1 MHTGGDSSKKTTQNE
16 PTQNEATI
24 RHAKHSDDQRR
35 SLTRR
40 ASILCTS
47 ELCGSARLPC
57 VQIRNTARTKRQ
69 AGLHR
74 LRRHSWI
81 HRQKNKMNQ
90 RLTYEEKRI
99 LRDLS
104 AGQSTVDAIALRFGQ
119 TASTIQ
125 KIMDRLEKHRMVGS
139 KTINNGKYTVY
150 ELR

>member
-1 MHTGGDSSKKTTQNE
+1 
-16 PTQNEATI
+16 
-24 RHAKHSDDQRR
+24 
-35 SLTRR
+35 
-40 ASILCTS
+40 
-47 ELCGSARLPC
+47 
-57 VQIRNTARTKRQ
+57 
-69 AGLHR
+69 
-74 LRRHSWI
+74 
-81 HRQKNKMNQ
+81 MNQ

-125 KIMDRLEKHRMVGS
+125 RIMDRLEKYRMVGS